1 MRAQLSFA
9 QMGDLGELGSRLR
22 IAPQTLRDAASRLA
36 IFLGILIAVA
46 VFAILSPSF
55 LTPANL
61 LNNLRA
67 MSINGMLA
75 VGMTYVIL
83 GRGIDLSVGST
94 LALSGAVAVLL
105 IPHVGLALALIGALA
120 AGAVIGIVNGA
131 AITVLAIQP
140 FVATLATMVIMRGL
154 NFMATGGYPILVE
167 SKSFGFLG
175 NGYVGGVPLPIFI
188 FIAVVGLSYLT
199 LNRTKLGP
207 QIYSLGGDPEAA
219 RRFGVNTNRVTI
231 IAYMI
236 SGLLAALGGVILAG
250 RLSSASPLAGTGYEL
265 DAIAAVVIGGTSLM
279 GGRGGISGTVGGI
292 AIIVIMNNG
301 LDLLNVDPNYQ
312 LIIKGLIILFA
323 VSLDAYFHRQRQ

>member
-1 MRAQLSFA
+1 MRTQLTLA
-9 QMGDLGELGSRLR
+9 PGTDLGSHGLR
-22 IAPQTLRDAASRLA
+22 AKIAPHILRDAASRLA
-36 IFLGILIAVA
+36 IFGGITIAIAVFS
-46 VFAILSPSF
+46 VLSPSF
-55 LTPANL
+55 LTSANL
-61 LNNLRA
+61 LNDLRA

-83 GRGIDLSVGST
+83 GRGIDLSVGSI

-105 IPHVGLALALIGALA
+105 IPHVGLAIALLA
-120 AGAVIGIVNGA
+120 ALGTGAALGVVNGTT
-131 AITVLAIQP
+131 ITVLAIQP
-140 FVATLATMVIMRGL
+140 FVATLATMVMVRGF
-154 NFMATGGYPILVE
+154 NFIATGGYPILVD
-167 SKSFGFLG
+167 SKSFGFIG
-175 NGYVGGVPLPIFI
+175 NGYLGAVPVPVFI
-188 FIAVVGLSYLT
+188 FVAVVGLSSLT

-207 QIYSLGGDPEAA
+207 EIYSLGGDPEAA
-219 RRFGVNTNRVTI
+219 RRFGVNTSRVTI
-231 IAYMI
+231 ISYMI

-279 GGRGGISGTVGGI
+279 GGRGGVSGTVAGI
-292 AIIVIMNNG
+292 AIIAIMNNG